1 MFISTSNSS
10 NNALIIDVL
19 KVNGCGRSYVSK
31 MLRLQRTLF
40 SPQLRGICFHHPQR
54 NLSLTSFVTQEKHL
68 SGPASQS
75 AIYRPYKQGDWNNP
89 IGNEVNRTA
98 IKTRTNDQIWLE
110 KSEEARKQLALH
122 PPPDP
127 YAGLNLPA
135 WMLF

>member
-1 MFISTSNSS
+1 
-10 NNALIIDVL
+10 
-19 KVNGCGRSYVSK
+19 

-40 SPQLRGICFHHPQR
+40 SAQLRGICFHHPQR
-54 NLSLTSFVTQEKHL
+54 NLSPATLTSSAALARHL

-98 IKTRTNDQIWLE
+98 IKARTNDQIWLE

-127 YAGLNLPA
+127 YAGLILSARMCFDNTDIHERPQRKGLC
-135 WMLF
+135 WKRG